1 MSFKTRIAAF
11 IDRKLIEFGRPFAV
25 FRSVN
30 SANPLDASLGST
42 LAYPYRNPKGHGD
55 ADWFLMV
62 GEQLAQ
68 VGDYLVNGDEVY
80 IYALAPFL
88 LPGQAIRCNRKVALL
103 GQPAPASAVGAQPY
117 GGVCVADSVAV
128 LGAVDAAGVLVT
140 GWPCSILIG
149 GRTEKGGSLPMST
162 KDAGWQVMLPRALP
176 VELSANS
183 IFLDDLGRRYIIEA
197 AELSELGWRCNV
209 KEVHP

>member
-1 MSFKTRIAAF
+1 MSFQTRIAAF
-11 IDRKLIEFGRPFAV
+11 IDKKLAQFGRPFAV
-25 FRSVN
+25 HR
-30 SANPLDASLGST
+30 SANPADPLVASLGST

-62 GEQLAQ
+62 GNQLAQ
-68 VGDYLVNGDEVY
+68 VGDYLVAGDEIY

-88 LPGQAIRCNRKVALL
+88 LPAQAIRCNRKVALL
-103 GQPAPASAVGAQPY
+103 AQAAPASNTGAQPY
-117 GGVCVADSVAV
+117 GGVCASDSVAA
-128 LGAVDAAGVLVT
+128 LGAVDAAGALVT

-149 GRTEKGGSLPMST
+149 GRAEKGGSLPMST
-162 KDAGWQVMLPRALP
+162 KDAGWQVMLPRSLP
-176 VELSANS
+176 VTLSANS
-183 IFLDDLGRRYIIEA
+183 FFLDDLGRRYIIEA

>member
-1 MSFKTRIAAF
+1 MSFQTRIEKF
-11 IDRKLIEFGRPFAV
+11 IDRKLKQWGRAFAV
-25 FRSVN
+25 YRSAN
-30 SANPLDASLGST
+30 AANPLAASLGTT
-42 LAYPYRNPKGHGD
+42 LAYPYRTPKGHGD

-62 GEQLAQ
+62 GTDLAQ
-68 VGDYLVNGDEVY
+68 VGDYLVLGDEIY

-88 LPGQAIRCNRKVALL
+88 MPAQAIRCNRKVALL
-103 GQPAPASAVGAQPY
+103 AQPAPVNPVGPQPY
-117 GGVCVADSVAV
+117 GGVCVAEASAV
-128 LGAVDAAGVLVT
+128 LGAVDANGALLT

-149 GRTEKGGSLPMST
+149 GRTEKGGTLPMST
-162 KDAGWQVMLPRALP
+162 KDAGWQILLPRALP
-176 VELSANS
+176 VQPAASS